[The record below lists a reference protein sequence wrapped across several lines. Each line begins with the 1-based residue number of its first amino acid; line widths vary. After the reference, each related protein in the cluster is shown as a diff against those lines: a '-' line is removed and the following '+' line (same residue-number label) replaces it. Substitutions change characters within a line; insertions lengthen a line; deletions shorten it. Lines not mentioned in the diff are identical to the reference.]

1 MQYPLMIKTKNTSSA
16 RNKSTFFTQWRV
28 SIKTL
33 QHIFNSENLSLRFK
47 SGTKYIWLL
56 TLVSQ
61 QRSRVPS
68 QGDKIRNTNEGSE
81 LERKGKI
88 ILFAYDIVVYLE
100 KSKRIVVTNSARLVF
115 IYDPLTISLVFRC
128 PVVNVK
134 CNRNTVNSKLALSYH
149 FTRVSWVERKSW
161 HARNKLDCLV

>member
-1 MQYPLMIKTKNTSSA
+1 M
-16 RNKSTFFTQWRV
+16 
-28 SIKTL
+28 
-33 QHIFNSENLSLRFK
+33 
-47 SGTKYIWLL
+47 
-56 TLVSQ
+56 SQ

-115 IYDPLTISLVFRC
+115 IYDPLTKIISIPMPSSKCNKYSELKAS
-128 PVVNVK
+128 PVVSFHSCFLGGK
-134 CNRNTVNSKLALSYH
+134 EKLA
-149 FTRVSWVERKSW
+149 
-161 HARNKLDCLV
+161 C

>member
-1 MQYPLMIKTKNTSSA
+1 M
-16 RNKSTFFTQWRV
+16 
-28 SIKTL
+28 
-33 QHIFNSENLSLRFK
+33 
-47 SGTKYIWLL
+47 
-56 TLVSQ
+56 SQ

-68 QGDKIRNTNEGSE
+68 QGDTIRNTNKGSE

-115 IYDPLTISLVFRC
+115 IYDPLTKIISI
-128 PVVNVK
+128 PTPSSK
-134 CNRNTVNSKLALSYH
+134 CNRNIVNSKLALSYH
-149 FTRVSWVERKSW
+149 FTHVSWVERKSW